1 MSFFDF
7 LLQFW
12 WIELL
17 VLGGIGYAM
26 YGGHIAPG
34 TAVLTGVASFIIFW
48 ALSRSGLE

>member
-17 VLGGIGYAM
+17 TLGGIGYIV
-26 YGGHIAPG
+26 YGGYIEPG
-34 TAVLTGVASFIIFW
+34 TAVLAGVASLVVFW